1 MGDHGVEALL
11 RIGDSCLVLAQRLT
25 AWCGHAPALE
35 EDIALANIALD
46 VLGHARGM
54 LTRAGQLEGAGRDED
69 ALAYLRGPAD
79 YRNLLLVEQPNGD
92 FAHTMLRQ
100 FLFDAWTTELWREMA
115 SSTDTVV
122 AAIAE
127 KAAKEAAYHVR
138 HSSSWVVR
146 LGDGTEE
153 SHTRMLAALDDL
165 WPYAGEAFLDDEVDV
180 AAADAGLV
188 PLPSSLEKPW
198 RERVSYIIEDATLP
212 VPPDPWWQ
220 RGGRQGRHSEH
231 LGYLLAEMQVVHRE
245 HPGASWGPPSRTPGT
260 CSRRCPT
267 PSCRPCPSSTSASRA
282 RST

>member
-1 MGDHGVEALL
+1 MGDHAVEALL
-11 RIGDSCLVLAQRLT
+11 RVGDSCLVLAQRLT

-46 VLGHARGM
+46 VLGHARGL
-54 LTRAGQLEGAGRDED
+54 LTRAGELEGAGRDED
-69 ALAYLRGPAD
+69 ALAYLRDAQE

-100 FLFDAWTTELWREMA
+100 FFFDAWTCELWKGMA
-115 SSTDTVV
+115 ESSDEGL
-122 AAIAE
+122 AGIAE

-138 HSSSWVVR
+138 HSSNWVVR
-146 LGDGTEE
+146 LGDGTDE
-153 SHTRMLAALDDL
+153 SHARMLAALEEL

-188 PLPSSLEKPW
+188 PLPSTLEKAW
-198 RERVSYIIEDATLP
+198 RARVGYVLEEATLA

-231 LGYLLAEMQVVHRE
+231 LGYLLAEMQVVHRA
-245 HPGASWGPPSRTPGT
+245 HPGATW
-260 CSRRCPT
+260 
-267 PSCRPCPSSTSASRA
+267 
-282 RST
+282 

>member
-1 MGDHGVEALL
+1 MGDHAVEALL

-46 VLGHARGM
+46 VLGHARGL
-54 LTRAGQLEGAGRDED
+54 LTRAGELEGAGRDED
-69 ALAYLRGPAD
+69 ALAYLRDAPD

-100 FLFDAWTTELWREMA
+100 FLFDAWTSELWRELS
-115 SSTDTVV
+115 SSTDDVL
-122 AAIAE
+122 AGIAQ

-138 HSSSWVVR
+138 HSSGWVVR
-146 LGDGTEE
+146 LGDGTDE
-153 SHTRMLAALDDL
+153 SHQRMLTALDDL

-188 PLPSSLEKPW
+188 PLPSTLEKPW
-198 RERVSYIIEDATLP
+198 RARVSYVLEEATLP

-231 LGYLLAEMQVVHRE
+231 LGYLLAEMQVVHRA
-245 HPGASWGPPSRTPGT
+245 HPGATW
-260 CSRRCPT
+260 
-267 PSCRPCPSSTSASRA
+267 
-282 RST
+282 